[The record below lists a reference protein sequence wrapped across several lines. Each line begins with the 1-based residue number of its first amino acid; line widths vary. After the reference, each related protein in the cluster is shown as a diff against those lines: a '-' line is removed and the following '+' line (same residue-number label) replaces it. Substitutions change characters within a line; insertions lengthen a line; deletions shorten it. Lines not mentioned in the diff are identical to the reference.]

1 VARGEIAAT
10 LGATGVTDITTA
22 KAIRRGTRTGYYG
35 SIDAI
40 RFLSAFAVLL
50 HHAVGRPAFLLLGGW
65 TWAADIAGSLWFGR
79 SAVMVFFLI
88 SGFCVH
94 GPNLRSDDFDV
105 VRFLTRRYVRLL
117 IPFAVILLIA
127 GAVGVSYH
135 PYHGWIT
142 WSLICEFAYYTS
154 YPVLRILWQRFGW
167 PVTILASYVAGY
179 AVLAVSWI
187 EADVENTALM
197 IATDVLSCLPV
208 WLLGC
213 WLVEV
218 VSTGRKLVF
227 DHLAVWRCVIVLASL
242 TIGLLHYRAVVGLE
256 LTGPIYGAVA
266 VPWLWAEISHDRN
279 YPVVTKWGQW
289 SYSLYLVHPAAFFGS
304 RPLLV
309 ALHVPGPL
317 LTPVGILVALV
328 CAYLFYLAVE
338 RPSHRLARALSA
350 RRPDLGADHA
360 QASLAK
366 GAAAANPVRFE

>member
-1 VARGEIAAT
+1 MDHVEPDLR
-10 LGATGVTDITTA
+10 
-22 KAIRRGTRTGYYG
+22 IR
-35 SIDAI
+35 
-40 RFLSAFAVLL
+40 LL
-50 HHAVGRPAFLLLGGW
+50 HVVSGPPHSLAAVRV
-65 TWAADIAGSLWFGR
+65 AG
-79 SAVMVFFLI
+79 
-88 SGFCVH
+88 
-94 GPNLRSDDFDV
+94 DDPCD
-105 VRFLTRRYVRLL
+105 
-117 IPFAVILLIA
+117 
-127 GAVGVSYH
+127 
-135 PYHGWIT
+135 
-142 WSLICEFAYYTS
+142 
-154 YPVLRILWQRFGW
+154 
-167 PVTILASYVAGY
+167 YVAGY

-242 TIGLLHYRAVVGLE
+242 TIGLLHYRGVVGLE

-350 RRPDLGADHA
+350 RCNGSPLDSLPSTMPAFSGTFISDGCAFERRYGKPPTDA
-360 QASLAK
+360 ASALARYCRAVEK
-366 GAAAANPVRFE
+366 NGRRVDGG